1 MSKVVNRLL
10 TFFVGIPLV
19 VLVVCFSPLH
29 HILLHIAILAFSCL
43 ASCEIYNLLAK
54 SLPMQKKAIVVGL
67 SVLIPLSTYV
77 CALLKLD
84 FVVATLVFVAS
95 FMALLVME
103 IFCPNPKNPEE
114 PFADS
119 NRKLV
124 GSLFV
129 LFYGGYLLSF
139 LSRMTVLEHSTE
151 FIVLF
156 LMMVFLCDSAA
167 WFFGMLFGKGN
178 RGYVK
183 ASPNKSVAGF
193 AGGILGSIASG
204 ILCAF
209 IWPQVF
215 TGPLWRI
222 VLLGFAVSI
231 SAILGDLAESVFK
244 RSAKEK
250 DSGNLIPGRGGALD
264 SIDSVLMAAPLFY
277 FIATMLFTDV

>member
-1 MSKVVNRLL
+1 MKNINTIRVIAL
-10 TFFVGIPLV
+10 
-19 VLVVCFSPLH
+19 VLV
-29 HILLHIAILAFSCL
+29 LLLLWKQGDPNYTLRLYQIVDGKFRITT
-43 ASCEIYNLLAK
+43 NLYT
-54 SLPMQKKAIVVGL
+54 V
-67 SVLIPLSTYV
+67 
-77 CALLKLD
+77 
-84 FVVATLVFVAS
+84 
-95 FMALLVME
+95 
-103 IFCPNPKNPEE
+103 
-114 PFADS
+114 
-119 NRKLV
+119 
-124 GSLFV
+124 LFV

-156 LMMVFLCDSAA
+156 LVMVFLCDSAA

-183 ASPNKSVAGF
+183 ASPNKSIVGF
-193 AGGILGSIASG
+193 VGGILGAIASG

-215 TGPLWRI
+215 AGSLWRMVI
-222 VLLGFAVSI
+222 LGLVVSI

-250 DSGNLIPGRGGALD
+250 DSGNFIPGRGGALD

-277 FIATMLFTDV
+277 FIATMLFTDL

>member
-10 TFFVGIPLV
+10 TFSVGLPLV
-19 VLVVCFSPLH
+19 ILVVCFTPLH
-29 HILLHIAILAFSCL
+29 HILLHITILAFSCL

-54 SLPMQKKAIVVGL
+54 NLPMQKKSIVVGL
-67 SVLIPLSTYV
+67 SMLIPLATYV
-77 CALLKLD
+77 CALLKLN
-84 FVVATLVFVAS
+84 FVLSTLFFIAS
-95 FMALLVME
+95 FMVLLVME
-103 IFCPNPKNPEE
+103 VFYPNPKNPVD

-119 NRKLV
+119 NKKLA

-129 LFYGGYLLSF
+129 LVYGGYLISF
-139 LSRMTVLEHSTE
+139 VSRMTVLEHSTE

-156 LMMVFLCDSAA
+156 LVMIFLCDSAA
-167 WFFGMLFGKGN
+167 WFFGVLFGKGS

-183 ASPNKSVAGF
+183 ASPNKSIVGF
-193 AGGILGSIASG
+193 VGGILASIASG
-204 ILCAF
+204 ILCTF

-222 VLLGFAVSI
+222 VLLGLVVSI

-277 FIATMLFTDV
+277 FIATMLFTDL